1 MAPKMEKISEAV
13 IAKVKLDAQNIIR
26 EAEEKAQDEIEKAKK
41 QREVRFEEEKG
52 KILGEAE
59 EEAARILAQA
69 TIKARQQLSSA
80 KADTIA
86 KIIDGARKELSR
98 ISSDESYFLNL
109 IREATEALG
118 VDKARIY
125 VSPKDVSTVRKFLKA
140 DKELSGKIVEVRES
154 KCLGGVIAEDAEGK
168 LSIDNTYET
177 RLEMLLPKLLP
188 EINKQLF
195 EAP

>member
-1 MAPKMEKISEAV
+1 MEKIGEAI
-13 IAKVKLDAQNIIR
+13 IAKVQLDAQNIIR
-26 EAEEKAQDEIEKAKK
+26 EAEEKAKEEIEKAKR

-52 KILGEAE
+52 KMLGEAE

-69 TIKARQQLSSA
+69 SIKARQQLSSA

-86 KIIDGARKELSR
+86 KIVDGARKELPR

-109 IREATEALG
+109 IREAIGGLD
-118 VDKARIY
+118 VDKCRIY
-125 VSPKDVSTVRKFLKA
+125 VSPKDARTVERLLKA
-140 DKELSGKIVEVRES
+140 DRELSGKIIEVREYN
-154 KCLGGVIAEDAEGK
+154 CLGGVIAEDAEGK
-168 LSIDNTYET
+168 LRIDNTYET

-188 EINKQLF
+188 EINKELF

>member
-1 MAPKMEKISEAV
+1 MEKIGEAIV
-13 IAKVKLDAQNIIR
+13 AKVQLDAQNIIR
-26 EAEEKAQDEIEKAKK
+26 EAEEKAKEEIEKAKR

-52 KILGEAE
+52 KMLGEAE

-69 TIKARQQLSSA
+69 SIKARQQLSSA

-86 KIIDGARKELSR
+86 KIVDGARKELPR

-109 IREATEALG
+109 IREAIGGLD
-118 VDKARIY
+118 VDKCRIY
-125 VSPKDVSTVRKFLKA
+125 VSPKDARTVERLLKA
-140 DKELSGKIVEVRES
+140 DRELSGKIIEVREYN
-154 KCLGGVIAEDAEGK
+154 CLGGVIAEDAKGK
-168 LSIDNTYET
+168 LRIDNTYET

-188 EINKQLF
+188 EINKKLF